1 MDISNII
8 TATVSLSSP
17 GITRIGFGEPGILFY
32 GPNTVPSANPIT
44 DLELVRR
51 YTTSTI
57 LTDMVADGFATTDPV
72 YLAAQAVASQN
83 PAPPTIKLIRGGTAF
98 TQDVE
103 LEVLTDT
110 TGATI
115 AVTITKG
122 ATARTYT
129 QTAAGGGI
137 PAEATALALLMNN
150 DASGWGSGGSGEL
163 TIAGVGNV
171 VEIDTVSPANDGEL
185 WYFSAM
191 TNIAIE
197 DVTPDR
203 GIATDLAAAV
213 LLDADWYA
221 LVLADAFGAIE
232 IQAASTWANAATNK
246 ILCASTQ
253 DSEVMA
259 GTGIG
264 ATLSGLNHTETYL
277 QHSQHSMS
285 QYPAGAAAGRF
296 LPLDPGTEM
305 WAHKSL
311 TGVTPSQYT
320 QAQVTAM
327 TADYVNM
334 YTGVTIG
341 GIEVV
346 AGNLF
351 KGWNSGSSEGF
362 IDTTRLIDALVVE
375 VQTRVLS
382 VLRSSDKVPY
392 TDAGISSIKSAVLA
406 GIRVF
411 QPEGFEVG
419 SEFVNVPLKSSISAV
434 DIAARDLPDVV
445 FGATLAGGIAT
456 VVITGQIST

>member
-8 TATVSLSSP
+8 TATISLSSP
-17 GITRIGFGEPGILFY
+17 GITRIGFGEPGIFFY
-32 GPNTVPSANPIT
+32 GPNTVPASNPIT

-51 YTTSTI
+51 YSSATA
-57 LTDMVADGFATTDPV
+57 LTDMVTDGFATTDPV
-72 YLAAQAVASQN
+72 YLAVQAVVSQN
-83 PAPPTIKLIRGGTAF
+83 PAPPTIKLVRGGTAF

-115 AVTITKG
+115 AVT
-122 ATARTYT
+122 
-129 QTAAGGGI
+129 I

-191 TNIAIE
+191 TNIDIE

-203 GIATDLAAAV
+203 GMATDLNAAV
-213 LLDADWYA
+213 AKDADWYG
-221 LVLADAFGAIE
+221 LVLADAFGNIE
-232 IQAASTWANAATNK
+232 ITAASTWANAQTNK

-259 GTGIG
+259 GTGV
-264 ATLSGLNHTETYL
+264 AHDLSALNHTETYI
-277 QHSQHSMS
+277 QHSKHSMS

-320 QAQVTAM
+320 AAQVTAM
-327 TADYVNM
+327 KADYCNM

-346 AGNLF
+346 QGNLF

-375 VQTRVLS
+375 VQTRVLAA
-382 VLRSSDKVPY
+382 LRSADKVPY
-392 TDAGISSIKSAVLA
+392 TDEGISTIKSAILA

-411 QPEGFEVG
+411 QPEGFETG
-419 SEFVNVPLKSSISAV
+419 SEFCNAPLKSSMAAS
-434 DIAARDLPDVV
+434 DIAARNLTDVV

-456 VVITGQIST
+456 VVIAGQIST

>member
-8 TATVSLSSP
+8 TATISLSSP
-17 GITRIGFGEPGILFY
+17 GITRIGFGEPGIFFY
-32 GPNTVPSANPIT
+32 GPNTVPASNPIT

-51 YTTSTI
+51 YSSATA
-57 LTDMVADGFATTDPV
+57 LTDMVTDGFATTDPV
-72 YLAAQAVASQN
+72 YLAAQAVVSQK

-115 AVTITKG
+115 SVTITKG
-122 ATARTYT
+122 ATSRTYT

-150 DASGWGSGGSGEL
+150 DASGWGSGGSAEL
-163 TIAGVGNV
+163 TIAGVGNA

-203 GIATDLAAAV
+203 GMATDLNAAV
-213 LLDADWYA
+213 AKDADWYG
-221 LVLADAFGAIE
+221 LVLADAFGNIE
-232 IQAASTWANAATNK
+232 ITAASTWANAQTNK

-259 GTGIG
+259 GTGV
-264 ATLSGLNHTETYL
+264 AHDLSALNHTETYI
-277 QHSQHSMS
+277 QHSKHSMS

-320 QAQVTAM
+320 TAQVTAM
-327 TADYVNM
+327 KADYCNM

-346 AGNLF
+346 QGNLF

-382 VLRSSDKVPY
+382 ALRSADKVPY
-392 TDAGISSIKSAVLA
+392 TDEGISTIKSAILA

-411 QPEGFEVG
+411 QPEGFETG
-419 SEFVNVPLKSSISAV
+419 SEFCNAPLKASMAAS
-434 DIAARDLPDVV
+434 DIAARNLTDVV

-456 VVITGQIST
+456 VEITGQIST